1 MQHIYWQELIP
12 FYIAKTLPPE
22 QQQAFE
28 QHLATCSNCAHEI
41 KQWRTIAAAVWQEAE
56 SAAKQVPPLSQEVY
70 NRLNYADRV
79 PSSRYSAN
87 PPRPDYVP
95 KQALTPPQRQQ
106 ANRKITLPLTMV
118 AGTVVAFLFG
128 ALLISLALREQ
139 PEPLANTIALN
150 ATGTADAYGAMGI
163 QGGEATATI
172 TPNPEITE
180 AGGTGGG
187 GILPTPMVIGTPTPT
202 PFTPINTLP
211 PNSGGGSDTMMMV
224 ETGIAPATQAPIE
237 PPFAAIGGGPYITLT
252 PGIEESGVFQ
262 CFLFNPTTVPI
273 DGYAQANYGAPIT
286 ASINPREEYRTL
298 VRSVEGWY
306 QVFIAP
312 GSIAWIPPQTAYLS
326 GNCDAAQFWIP
337 TPTQSA
343 QSLENND
350 AIINEASGNTS
361 VVVEAA
367 FANFYSGPGF
377 NYETIDVTERGS
389 QFAILAYA
397 MQGNDQWIQVLTAD
411 GQARWLWG
419 AVVTEYDNAD
429 LPQNP

>member
-1 MQHIYWQELIP
+1 
-12 FYIAKTLPPE
+12 
-22 QQQAFE
+22 
-28 QHLATCSNCAHEI
+28 
-41 KQWRTIAAAVWQEAE
+41 
-56 SAAKQVPPLSQEVY
+56 
-70 NRLNYADRV
+70 
-79 PSSRYSAN
+79 
-87 PPRPDYVP
+87 
-95 KQALTPPQRQQ
+95 
-106 ANRKITLPLTMV
+106 
-118 AGTVVAFLFG
+118 
-128 ALLISLALREQ
+128 
-139 PEPLANTIALN
+139 LN
-150 ATGTADAYGAMGI
+150 ATGIADVYGAMQI
-163 QGGEATATI
+163 RVGEATATI

-180 AGGTGGG
+180 ANGTGGG
-187 GILPTPMVIGTPTPT
+187 GILPTPIQATSTLL
-202 PFTPINTLP
+202 FTPSPIPVNTLP

-224 ETGIAPATQAPIE
+224 ETGVAPATQEQSIE
-237 PPFAAIGGGPYITLT
+237 LPFAIGGGPYITLT